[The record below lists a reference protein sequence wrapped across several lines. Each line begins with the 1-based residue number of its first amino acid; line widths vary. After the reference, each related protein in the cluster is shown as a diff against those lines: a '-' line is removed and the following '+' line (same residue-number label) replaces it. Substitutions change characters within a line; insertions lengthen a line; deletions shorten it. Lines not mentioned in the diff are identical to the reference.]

1 MTVEF
6 GNYKPTP
13 PYILEVVTAYSEAR
27 YLKSYDPDGHKGW
40 GSIECTEDPREAIQ
54 FQGWDEITAFRDQQS
69 TVRPVWPN
77 GEANRP
83 LRALTIDIVKLC
95 DA

>member
-1 MTVEF
+1 MSIQF
-6 GNYKPTP
+6 GNYQPTP

-40 GSIECTEDPREAIQ
+40 GSIECTADPREAIQ
-54 FQGWDEITAFRDQQS
+54 FQGWDEIKAFRDQQS
-69 TVRPVWPN
+69 TVRPAWPD
-77 GEANRP
+77 GEPNRP